1 MWRSIKRYHFF
12 YHRKGFYIFL
22 RQVSVKFGILMGLIL
37 LGLVLFEQLTPGIS
51 FYFAKYS
58 TIVSREVVIS
68 VFFVSETILGLLPPD
83 LFIVWAKQFAH
94 PYVVVTLLAVLSY
107 SAGLIAYYMGY
118 RIGAWK
124 KVNDVINVK
133 FAEQFKMLRSWGGL
147 IIVIAALL
155 PLPFSTMCLGAGM
168 LKYSVKALLILGLFR
183 FVRFYAYAA
192 VLYQVV

>member
-1 MWRSIKRYHFF
+1 
-12 YHRKGFYIFL
+12 
-22 RQVSVKFGILMGLIL
+22 MGLVL
-37 LGLVLFEQLTPGIS
+37 LGLFLFEQYTPGLA

-58 TIVSREVVIS
+58 ILVSHEIVIA
-68 VFFVSETILGLLPPD
+68 FFFISETILGLVPPD
-83 LFIVWAKQFAH
+83 LFIIWAKQFTN
-94 PYVVVTLLAVLSY
+94 PYVMVTLLAVLSY
-107 SAGLIAYYMGY
+107 GAGLLAYYFGY

-124 KVNDVINVK
+124 RISDFINIK

-147 IIVIAALL
+147 IIVLAALL

-168 LKYSVKALLILGLFR
+168 LKYSLRALLILGLFR